1 MRSEHGATKMYGAID
16 ENVWSYTILYGAT
29 VVYGATVLYWSY
41 VRSYGKY
48 GATILHRPIGM
59 YFYTNA

>member
-1 MRSEHGATKMYGAID
+1 MYGAID